1 MNDSF
6 NTNTMDDIHE
16 FMVWYGVYMAQN
28 HAGPVH
34 GQFVGQHPRSAGDA
48 MRKVQLHCKV
58 LKMPRIIVQRLSSRG
73 FSELSWRFYARTIEQ
88 CLRLWGK
95 PIWTNTNQR

>member
-73 FSELSWRFYARTIEQ
+73 FSELS
-88 CLRLWGK
+88 
-95 PIWTNTNQR
+95 